1 MRILRLSVATAVL
14 ATSLLLGT
22 SGGVQA
28 ACIVNNG
35 ANNGTDSQAE
45 FGLVGFPG
53 SDNGPAADQGTWAP
67 ANFTHDNWLK
77 EWCEPSHDWV
87 HDNEIAWFGANWDKI
102 QANKASRKLA
112 EDINI
117 NDETHYNW
125 TGNASS
131 TLPWTDF
138 YVADPLEQALQDYE
152 EISFLIGDVSRI
164 GKGVFYNTRSQWDQ
178 EKAVLGWIDSKAQWT
193 DILFF
198 GVNWDIIG
206 RIDDKKFQQ

>member
-1 MRILRLSVATAVL
+1 MRVLRLATAAAIF
-14 ATSLLLGT
+14 ATTVLLGT
-22 SGGVQA
+22 SEPVAA

-53 SDNGPAADQGTWAP
+53 SDLGPAGDQGTWAP
-67 ANFTHDNWLK
+67 TNSTHDSWLK

-87 HDNEIAWFGANWDKI
+87 HDNQIVWVGARWQKI
-102 QANKASRKLA
+102 QDFQASRNLA
-112 EDINI
+112 QDINI

-138 YVADPLEQALQDYE
+138 YLADPIEQAIQNYE
-152 EISFLIGDVSRI
+152 EISFLIGDVTDI
-164 GKGVFYNTRSQWDQ
+164 GINVQYNTRSQWDQ
-178 EKAVLGWIDSKAQWT
+178 EQAVLGWIDSKSQWT
-193 DILFF
+193 DNFFNSIL
-198 GVNWDIIG
+198 WDQIG
-206 RIDDKKFQQ
+206 RMDDKKFHQ